1 MKIVTIKNELLNK
14 YSGDSEVLKKATRPC
29 VLIVRLKYRGV
40 SYDFAVPMRSN
51 IPAAAPKDQY
61 FSLPPRP
68 QTRPRNHHGLHYIK
82 MFPVKK
88 QYLVRYRTEGNEFA
102 TIISSII
109 DKNSKQIVDA
119 CQQYLDLYGK
129 GIRPAYA
136 TDIEYLIEQLNKTEE
151 TL

>member
-1 MKIVTIKNELLNK
+1 
-14 YSGDSEVLKKATRPC
+14 
-29 VLIVRLKYRGV
+29 
-40 SYDFAVPMRSN
+40 
-51 IPAAAPKDQY
+51 
-61 FSLPPRP
+61 
-68 QTRPRNHHGLHYIK
+68 

-102 TIISSII
+102 TIIRSII